1 MSEMMAARNASSERS
16 KGLIRALLLGGAVGG
31 PLYLVVGLTE
41 AFTRPGFDIR
51 RHDLSLLANGD
62 LGWIHI
68 ADLVVTGLL
77 VVAGAVGMHR
87 SLATGPSGRWGPLL
101 VGVYGIGLI
110 GGGFFTA
117 DPALGFPPGT
127 PADAH
132 AISWHGLMHFVSAAI
147 GFLSLIAGCLVF
159 ARRFVAAGERAW
171 AAYSAVTGVVF
182 YLAFAGVAAGPGNG
196 WTILGF
202 WIGVVLAFSW
212 ITAMSLRLLGHAGAP
227 GVRFTATVQLSGRTT
242 IGIQVP
248 AEVVDGLGPS
258 RRPAVRVTI
267 NGYTCQSTVAPMRG
281 EFMLPVSA
289 EVRERASVAAG
300 DRVEVQVELDTEPAR

>member
-1 MSEMMAARNASSERS
+1 MSEMITAGSASPERS
-16 KGLIRALLLGGAVGG
+16 EGLVRALLVCGAVAG

-51 RHDLSLLANGD
+51 RHDLSLLANGT
-62 LGWIHI
+62 LGWIHVL
-68 ADLVVTGLL
+68 DLVVTGLL
-77 VVAGAVGMHR
+77 VVAGALGMR
-87 SLATGPSGRWGPLL
+87 ASLATGRGRTWGPLL

-110 GGGFFTA
+110 GAGFFTA

-132 AISWHGLMHFVSAAI
+132 AVSWHGLLHLVSAAI

-159 ARRFVAAGERAW
+159 ARRFAARGERAW

-182 YLAFAGVAAGPGNG
+182 LLAFAGIAAGSGNG

-212 ITAMSLRLLGHAGAP
+212 VTATCVRLL
-227 GVRFTATVQLSGRTT
+227 
-242 IGIQVP
+242 
-248 AEVVDGLGPS
+248 
-258 RRPAVRVTI
+258 
-267 NGYTCQSTVAPMRG
+267 VAN
-281 EFMLPVSA
+281 
-289 EVRERASVAAG
+289 ERLA
-300 DRVEVQVELDTEPAR
+300 